1 MTKLKN
7 FSQKYPVACS
17 LLVCVLY
24 VLCLQG
30 SGALFRL
37 FPQSTM
43 KMFLV
48 EIFDMAWPVA
58 LTILFG
64 YGFIFRKKGVMATL
78 IPGIPSYLL
87 RGFLLFGAIFMA
99 FYEGAQWKP
108 LPNILAGVIFLFGIG
123 VREEVIFRG
132 IITNSLVLKY
142 GNTTKG
148 LLFAV
153 IASAAMFSGIH
164 LQNLFSGVPPMAV
177 VAQMIG
183 AFSMGLVLTAIYVR
197 GGNIWVPII
206 LHAIVDASGLF
217 GSLFTVT
224 TATLVDDISALN
236 LAGMLRIVLV
246 QIVFALFLLRKSKR
260 AEIFDRLE
268 KLRAEVQI

>member
-7 FSQKYPVACS
+7 FSDKYPVVCS

-24 VLCLQG
+24 VLFLQG
-30 SGALFRL
+30 SGVLFRL
-37 FPQSTM
+37 FPESTM
-43 KMFLV
+43 KIFLV
-48 EIFDMAWPVA
+48 EFWGMAWPVA

-64 YGFIFRKKGVMATL
+64 YGFIFRQKGVVATL
-78 IPGIPSYLL
+78 IPGIPSFLL
-87 RGFLLFGAIFMA
+87 RGFLLFCAIFLA
-99 FYEGAQWKP
+99 FYEGVQWQP
-108 LPNILAGVIFLFGIG
+108 LPNILAGALFLFGIG

-148 LLFAV
+148 LFFAV
-153 IASAAMFSGIH
+153 LASAAMFSGIH

-177 VAQMIG
+177 MVQLLG
-183 AFSMGLVLTAIYVR
+183 AFSLGLVLVAIYVR

-206 LHAIVDASGLF
+206 LHAIIDASGVF
-217 GSLFTVT
+217 RSTFTVT
-224 TATLVDDISALN
+224 AATVLDDIAALN
-236 LAGMLRIVLV
+236 LAGTLRIVLF

-260 AEIFDRLE
+260 AEIFARLE